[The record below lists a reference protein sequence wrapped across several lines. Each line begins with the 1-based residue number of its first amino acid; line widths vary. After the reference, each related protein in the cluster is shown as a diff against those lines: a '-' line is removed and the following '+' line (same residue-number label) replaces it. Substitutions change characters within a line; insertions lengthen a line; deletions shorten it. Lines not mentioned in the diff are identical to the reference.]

1 MKGSLVFNA
10 LIMTLVLLASPV
22 VVLAQEVVVD
32 NGTSPLVGFLLSP
45 EVLGVVAVVLVGMIA
60 IWGRKWLNHFRVVFQ
75 VWHYVEKMGI
85 LANLKGYEKLAL
97 AMDVFQDR
105 FYEQFGKE
113 PKPGDEGWAVKILTW
128 LCRLEDKEPIEDFF
142 DEPTPPSNLE
152 NSGEVLA

>member
-1 MKGSLVFNA
+1 MD
-10 LIMTLVLLASPV
+10 
-22 VVLAQEVVVD
+22 Q
-32 NGTSPLVGFLLSP
+32 FLSFLFQP
-45 EVLGVVAVVLVGMIA
+45 EVLGVIAVVIVFA
-60 IWGRKWLNHFRVVFQ
+60 IGLWARKYLNHFRLIFQ

-97 AMDVFQDR
+97 AMDVLQDR

-142 DEPTPPSNLE
+142 EEPSEPSNSETLSE
-152 NSGEVLA
+152 GTA

>member
-1 MKGSLVFNA
+1 MD
-10 LIMTLVLLASPV
+10 
-22 VVLAQEVVVD
+22 Q
-32 NGTSPLVGFLLSP
+32 FLSFLFQP
-45 EVLGVVAVVLVGMIA
+45 EVLGVIAVVIVFA
-60 IWGRKWLNHFRVVFQ
+60 IGLWARKYLNYFRLIFQ

-97 AMDVFQDR
+97 AMDVLQDR

-142 DEPTPPSNLE
+142 DEPTPPSNSE

>member
-1 MKGSLVFNA
+1 ME
-10 LIMTLVLLASPV
+10 
-22 VVLAQEVVVD
+22 Q
-32 NGTSPLVGFLLSP
+32 FLNFLFQP
-45 EVLGVVAVVLVGMIA
+45 EVLGVIAVVIVFA
-60 IWGRKWLNHFRVVFQ
+60 IGLWGKKLLNHFRLIFQ

-97 AMDVFQDR
+97 AMDVLQDR

-142 DEPTPPSNLE
+142 EEPSEPSNSETLSE
-152 NSGEVLA
+152 ATA